1 MTDNNGNLTANVVDI
16 DRREIGVAEVCWQNG
31 VITAIRPLG
40 PEDPVRPYLIPGFVD
55 AHIHLESSLLPPAEF
70 ARLAVRHGTVA
81 TVSDPHEIANILGN
95 EGVLWMLENVRQ
107 TPFHVLLGAP
117 SCVPATPFE
126 TAGAVLEAHEVETL
140 LDTPGVGYLSEV
152 MNFPGVLGA
161 EPHLMAKIAAA
172 RSRHRPVD
180 GHAPGLTGADAA
192 RYAAAGIGTDHECAS
207 LAEAEEKLANG
218 MAILIREGSA
228 ARNFEALHP
237 LISRYP
243 GRIMLCSDD
252 RHPDDLSQGHINALA
267 RRAVAHGHDVFDVL
281 LAACLVPRRFYP
293 LNIGEMRV
301 GDAMNAALVED
312 LQGFNVI
319 STWLDG
325 VLAAENR
332 ETRLQPYPCRPVNRF
347 AAQPVTPPQLRIL
360 AGQDAGTVT
369 CRVIGAEDGQ
379 LVTKSLQL
387 PLSVVDGVVMPDVE
401 NDVLLLAVVNRYHPA
416 PPALALIRGFGLK
429 SGALASS
436 VAHDSHNIVAVGCD
450 ADSLS
455 QAINTVIQAGGGL
468 TLTDGGSTD
477 LLSLPLAG
485 LMSDGDGDAVAAHYS
500 ALTHKARTR
509 LGCGLRAP
517 FMTLSFMALL
527 VIPEL
532 KLSDKGLF
540 DGRNFDFTD
549 VVCH

>member
-1 MTDNNGNLTANVVDI
+1 MTENSGSLTANVVDI
-16 DRREIGVAEVCWQNG
+16 DRRSIELAEVCWQNG
-31 VITAIRPLG
+31 IITAIKMLG
-40 PEDPVRPYLIPGFVD
+40 PQDTEQPYLTPGFID

-95 EGVLWMLENVRQ
+95 DGVLWMLENVRQ

-126 TAGAVLEAHEVETL
+126 TAGAVLEAHEVEAL

-152 MNFPGVLGA
+152 MNFPGVLAA

-192 RYAAAGIGTDHECAS
+192 RYAAAGIGTDHECAT

-218 MAILIREGSA
+218 MMILIREGSA

-243 GRIMLCSDD
+243 GRVMLCSDD
-252 RHPDDLSQGHINALA
+252 RHPDDLSRGHINALA
-267 RRAVAHGHDVFDVL
+267 KRAVAHGHDVFDVL
-281 LAACLVPRRFYP
+281 LAACLAPRRFYP

-301 GDAMNAALVED
+301 GDAMNAALVEN
-312 LQGFNVI
+312 LQDFTVV

-325 VLAAENR
+325 VLAAENH
-332 ETRLQPYPCRPVNRF
+332 ETRLHPYPCRPVNRF
-347 AAQPVTPPQLRIL
+347 AAQPVTPEQLVIP
-360 AGQDAGTVT
+360 AGQDSGTVT

-379 LVTKSLQL
+379 LLTQSLQL
-387 PLSVVDGVVMPDVE
+387 TLDVRDGAVVPDVE
-401 NDVLLLAVVNRYHPA
+401 NDVLLLAVINRYHPA

-436 VAHDSHNIVAVGCD
+436 VAHDSHNIVAVGCN
-450 ADSLS
+450 ALELA
-455 QAINTVIQAGGGL
+455 QAVNAVIGAGGGL
-468 TLTDGGSTD
+468 ALTHHGNTD
-477 LLSLPLAG
+477 LLALPLAG

-500 ALTHKARTR
+500 ALTHSARTR

-540 DGRNFDFTD
+540 DGRKFCLTD
-549 VVCH
+549 VLCH